1 MPGSSV
7 SGLDQ
12 FRELHERLIEL
23 IGPLAKF
30 LQGVEGE
37 YLEARANKVEV
48 KHVKR

>member
-1 MPGSSV
+1 LEG
-7 SGLDQ
+7 Q

-37 YLEARANKVEV
+37 HLEAHADKGRDQA
-48 KHVKR
+48 R